1 MKRCAV
7 YGLAP
12 TWLRTAVPKTA
23 LAVFNVGEMIL
34 RMHQKLCADLVILF
48 VILSKPRMRRVEV
61 LRRRKGVYAVRS
73 KTKGCLHP
81 EGISFE
87 FDLPLPRQTYI
98 LCDETVL

>member
-1 MKRCAV
+1 MC
-7 YGLAP
+7 
-12 TWLRTAVPKTA
+12 
-23 LAVFNVGEMIL
+23 GEMIL